1 MDRSQFV
8 LNAPPSEQTCLSAV
22 ISSNAGFCRRLCID
36 MCEPDDFGVVTL
48 QPSGTPVSW
57 APVLLICYVVG
68 TLIVKLAEAS
78 SVPTEA
84 GVLSEYD
91 TGGLADM
98 SVQNAVVFINP

>member
-1 MDRSQFV
+1 M
-8 LNAPPSEQTCLSAV
+8 
-22 ISSNAGFCRRLCID
+22 
-36 MCEPDDFGVVTL
+36 
-48 QPSGTPVSW
+48 
-57 APVLLICYVVG
+57 LLICYVVG